1 MEGRRQSHAGD
12 VKEAGPPAS
21 PGRKVSAQTPKRQS
35 SLAISSGPRLSVP
48 SHAVTKKVL
57 KQGNAGGCPPPK
69 HQSPNLATF
78 GNARFRVRRPKGSAA
93 PAAESANPRSRNI
106 PFLLFHPDRPP
117 SHPAVFRRRAG
128 GGTEGAPPPP
138 RPQGRAG
145 HGEPTPAQQ
154 RGGGVPY
161 LGSGPAHPSL
171 GRVLAPAARAP
182 AARPLPPPPPRDVAG
197 MQAAAAWASISRSQR
212 RKSSAGL
219 GHVPAPA
226 PISAL
231 EFFSPFRPESGAGEG
246 KEPTCWWSHRGQHR
260 PQVWGPGDSHPPG
273 AGAQPPRQ
281 ERLGCAAPCRPL
293 AANAS
298 VSRAA
303 KGPAASRELQRL
315 G

>member
-1 MEGRRQSHAGD
+1 MQGSVSGVPRALQPQRRKVQIPARGTFHSSSSTQIVHRATPLCSD
-12 VKEAGPPAS
+12 AGPA
-21 PGRKVSAQTPKRQS
+21 V
-35 SLAISSGPRLSVP
+35 GPRGL
-48 SHAVTKKVL
+48 
-57 KQGNAGGCPPPK
+57 
-69 HQSPNLATF
+69 
-78 GNARFRVRRPKGSAA
+78 
-93 PAAESANPRSRNI
+93 
-106 PFLLFHPDRPP
+106 
-117 SHPAVFRRRAG
+117 
-128 GGTEGAPPPP
+128 PPPP

-182 AARPLPPPPPRDVAG
+182 AARPLLPPPPRDVAG